1 MANEKVLN
9 PEEET
14 LGSAMSKTEAFFEQ
28 NASKVMYT
36 LLVLLVVAAA
46 VFGYKKL
53 VSEPRIE
60 KAAAMLSDA
69 QYRFESNTPDFE
81 LALNGDA
88 NGAGFLDVI
97 DQYGSTPAGNLAK
110 HYAGICYLR
119 LGDLDKAAA
128 YLAKY
133 SSVRGIPGAVINAQ
147 NLGLQ
152 GDVAVDKG
160 NYAAAVKFY
169 DKAVA
174 AADNNFTA
182 PLYLRKA
189 ALALRAE
196 GKEAEAKA
204 RLERIMNEYP
214 MSNDAREAE
223 KLIGTVK

>member
-14 LGSAMSKTEAFFEQ
+14 LDSAMGKTEAFFEE

-36 LLVLLVVAAA
+36 LLVLLVLAAA

-69 QYRFESNTPDFE
+69 QYRFESTTPDFE

-88 NGAGFLDVI
+88 NGAGFLDVV

-119 LGDLDKAAA
+119 LGDLDKAAE

-152 GDVAVDKG
+152 GDIAVDKG

-189 ALALRAE
+189 ALALRAD
-196 GKEAEAKA
+196 GKKAEAKA
-204 RLERIMNEYP
+204 RLERILNEYP
-214 MSNDAREAE
+214 MSSDAREAD
-223 KLIGTVK
+223 KLLGTVE